1 MNRKRK
7 LGILLGVL
15 ILLLSGCTGNIG
27 SESVAPT
34 TEPPVLQVKE
44 AKSETLTE
52 EEPDPEAAAEPETE
66 RESEPEYESKTA
78 SESETESEPETE
90 TETEESD
97 TFDLALIP
105 EYSGVPYTEL
115 NDNIPLFQKSDF
127 QTKSFESYSELDQ
140 LGRCGVAFANIGED
154 LMPTEPREEI
164 GAVHPSGWH
173 TINYHELIDGNYL
186 YNRCHLIAY
195 QLTGE
200 NANEKNLITGI
211 RYMNAQGM
219 EPFES
224 RVADYIHKTGNHVLY
239 RVTPI
244 FEGENLVASGVEME
258 AESVEDEGAGIRF
271 HIFVY
276 NVQPG
281 ITIRYSDGESRVA
294 EEPAESEAP
303 QTEATE
309 SKEKESETEPVSE
322 SGEPEVTYIL
332 NRNTRKFH
340 QPNCPSV
347 DDIKESNKIYST
359 ETREEILE
367 NGYEPCKRCN
377 P

>member
-1 MNRKRK
+1 MNRKRR
-7 LGILLGVL
+7 LGILLGFL
-15 ILLLSGCTGNIG
+15 LLLLSGCTGSFGSELSEPATEAPVTRVTETESETPTEKEPEPEKAADQG
-27 SESVAPT
+27 SES
-34 TEPPVLQVKE
+34 EI
-44 AKSETLTE
+44 
-52 EEPDPEAAAEPETE
+52 E
-66 RESEPEYESKTA
+66 RESEPE
-78 SESETESEPETE
+78 SEPTTEPETE
-90 TETEESD
+90 AEKGYI
-97 TFDLALIP
+97 FDLSLIP

-115 NDNIPLFQKSDF
+115 NDNIPLFQKEDF
-127 QTKSFESYSELDQ
+127 QTESFESYSELDQ
-140 LGRCGVAFANIGED
+140 LGRCGVAFANVGED
-154 LMPTEPREEI
+154 LMPTEPRGEI

-200 NANEKNLITGI
+200 NSNEKNLITGT
-211 RYMNAQGM
+211 RYMNTQGM

-244 FEGENLVASGVEME
+244 FEEENLVASGVEME
-258 AESVEDEGAGIRF
+258 AESVEDAGAEIRF
-271 HIFVY
+271 HIFAY

-281 ITIRYSDGESRVA
+281 ITIRYSDGESWVA
-294 EEPAESEAP
+294 EEPTDHEVP

-309 SKEKESETEPVSE
+309 AKEKETESVSE
-322 SGEPEVTYIL
+322 AGEPEVTYIL
-332 NRNTRKFH
+332 NRNTKKFH

-347 DDIKESNKIYST
+347 DDMKESNKIYST
-359 ETREEILE
+359 ENREEVLGK
-367 NGYEPCKRCN
+367 GYEPCKRCN